1 MRLGLLGLLICMNGL
16 VLAVSSYERQ
26 LQYEGAPAT
35 ITVTVRDEHGVPV
48 EGALGEAFYWSTVSN
63 TESEVSDYSDE
74 NGNLLFREKGY
85 CDAVFRITK
94 GGYYETKGRVQFRLP
109 AEDPEHFWQRKAW
122 KPTHLDVVLKTI
134 RNPIPGWLYAG
145 KVITLPRYDIP
156 LGLDLQLLDWV
167 PPYGEGKHTD
177 VILSFHLVDKQNRQ
191 EKWQE
196 IKGVTFTFPNPGD
209 GVQVCAASMDSSF
222 LTDYSVDVSKPFL
235 STLTLTIG
243 QKESPSRFLRSNTY
257 LAFRVRS
264 NVNKDGVVV
273 TANYGSICYRI
284 HISKRGLFFAGGG
297 FNPTSNDTNIEFDP
311 KQNLMPKRYKADLLK
326 DKSLKEKASKE
337 KKGYENTSF

>member
-94 GGYYETKGRVQFRLP
+94 GGYYVTKDNVLFQLP
-109 AEDPEHFWQRKAW
+109 AEAPEHFWQRKEWA
-122 KPTHLDVVLKTI
+122 PTHLDVTLKTI

-167 PPYGEGKHTD
+167 PPYGEGKQTD

-209 GVQVCAASMDSSF
+209 GLQICRVTTPSSE
-222 LTDYSVDVSKPFL
+222 LITDYMVDSLEPFIRTYTCML
-235 STLTLTIG
+235 ETHKNKY
-243 QKESPSRFLRSNTY
+243 QFLPDATY
-257 LAFRVRS
+257 FAFRVRCVK
-264 NVNKDGVVV
+264 NHEGEIVR
-273 TANYGSICYRI
+273 ANYGV
-284 HISKRGLFFAGGG
+284 ISHRLAIGTSEIFLRGG
-297 FNPTSNDTNIEFDP
+297 FNPTPNDTNIEFDP
-311 KQNLMPKRYKADLLK
+311 KQNLMPKRYKADLIK
-326 DKSLKEKASKE
+326 AKAEKEKTSKE
-337 KKGYENTSF
+337 RSRL

>member
-1 MRLGLLGLLICMNGL
+1 MKVGLLALLTCMNGF

-35 ITVTVRDEHGVPV
+35 ITMTVRDEHGVPV
-48 EGALGEAFYWSTVSN
+48 EGALGEAFYSQWSGKPEKISVRSN
-63 TESEVSDYSDE
+63 EH
-74 NGNLLFREKGY
+74 GNLTFQGGGVYEAIFY
-85 CDAVFRITK
+85 ITK
-94 GGYYETKGRVQFRLP
+94 EGYYETKGRVQFQLP

-167 PPYGEGKHTD
+167 PPYGEGKQTD

-264 NVNKDGVVV
+264 KVNKDGLVV

>member
-134 RNPIPGWLYAG
+134 RNPIPGSA
-145 KVITLPRYDIP
+145 IR
-156 LGLDLQLLDWV
+156 
-167 PPYGEGKHTD
+167 
-177 VILSFHLVDKQNRQ
+177 FLVGFMQ
-191 EKWQE
+191 EK
-196 IKGVTFTFPNPGD
+196 
-209 GVQVCAASMDSSF
+209 
-222 LTDYSVDVSKPFL
+222 
-235 STLTLTIG
+235 
-243 QKESPSRFLRSNTY
+243 
-257 LAFRVRS
+257 
-264 NVNKDGVVV
+264 
-273 TANYGSICYRI
+273 
-284 HISKRGLFFAGGG
+284 
-297 FNPTSNDTNIEFDP
+297 
-311 KQNLMPKRYKADLLK
+311 
-326 DKSLKEKASKE
+326 
-337 KKGYENTSF
+337 

>member
-1 MRLGLLGLLICMNGL
+1 MKVGLLALLTCMNGF

-48 EGALGEAFYWSTVSN
+48 EGALGEAFYSQWSGKPEKISVRSN
-63 TESEVSDYSDE
+63 EH
-74 NGNLLFREKGY
+74 GNLTFQGGGVYEAIFY
-85 CDAVFRITK
+85 ITK
-94 GGYYETKGRVQFRLP
+94 EGYYETKGRVQFQLP

-209 GVQVCAASMDSSF
+209 GLQICRVTTPSSE
-222 LTDYSVDVSKPFL
+222 LITDYMVDSLEPFIRTYTCML
-235 STLTLTIG
+235 ETHKNKY
-243 QKESPSRFLRSNTY
+243 QFLPDATY
-257 LAFRVRS
+257 FAFRVRCVK
-264 NVNKDGVVV
+264 NHEGEIVR
-273 TANYGSICYRI
+273 ANYGV
-284 HISKRGLFFAGGG
+284 ISHRLAIGTSEIFLRGG
-297 FNPTSNDTNIEFDP
+297 FNPTPNDTNIEFDP